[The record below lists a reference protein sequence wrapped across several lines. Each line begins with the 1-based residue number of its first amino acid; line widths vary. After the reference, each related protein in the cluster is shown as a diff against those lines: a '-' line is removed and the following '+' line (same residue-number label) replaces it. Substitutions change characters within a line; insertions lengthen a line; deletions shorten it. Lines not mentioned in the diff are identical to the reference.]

1 MHGARLPAIAPQLPD
16 TRIDVDIHVGDRRW
30 LRVQRTARAICR
42 RAAVAAIMGSG
53 KRLSHHVSVV
63 IALDSDAAVRRLNR
77 TYRGHDKPT
86 NVLSFPA
93 GATDRHFLGDIVLA
107 RQTVLREAREQG
119 KRPADHL
126 AHLVMH
132 GTLHLLGYDHELGER
147 QARRMEQLEIR
158 LLAAMGIAD
167 PYA

>member
-1 MHGARLPAIAPQLPD
+1 MTAPR
-16 TRIDVDIHVGDRRW
+16 RIDIDVEVLDPRW
-30 LRVQRTARAICR
+30 LDTLRTARAICR
-42 RAAVAAIMGSG
+42 RAASLAIANGG
-53 KRLSHHVSVV
+53 GRLPARVSVA
-63 IALDSDAAVRRLNR
+63 IALDSDTAVRRLNR
-77 TYRGHDKPT
+77 TYRGFDKPT

-93 GATDRHFLGDIVLA
+93 RADDRSFLGDIALA

-126 AHLVMH
+126 THLVMH
-132 GTLHLLGYDHELGER
+132 GTLHLLGYDHEQDER
-147 QARRMEQLEIR
+147 QARRMEKLETR

>member
-1 MHGARLPAIAPQLPD
+1 MTAPR
-16 TRIDVDIHVGDRRW
+16 RIDIDVEVLDPRW
-30 LRVQRTARAICR
+30 LDTLRTARAICR
-42 RAAVAAIMGSG
+42 RAASAAIEGGG
-53 KRLSHHVSVV
+53 KPLPARVCVA
-63 IALDSDAAVRRLNR
+63 IALDSDAAMRRLNR
-77 TYRGHDKPT
+77 TYRGLNKPT

-93 GATDRHFLGDIVLA
+93 RADDGSFLGDIALA
-107 RQTVLREAREQG
+107 HQTVLREAREQG

-126 AHLVMH
+126 SHLVMH

-147 QARRMEQLEIR
+147 QARRMEKLEAK

>member
-1 MHGARLPAIAPQLPD
+1 VTAPR
-16 TRIDVDIHVGDRRW
+16 RIDIDVEVLDQRW
-30 LRVQRTARAICR
+30 LSVLRTARAICR
-42 RAAVAAIMGSG
+42 RAASAAITGG
-53 KRLSHHVSVV
+53 RKHLPDHVSVV

-132 GTLHLLGYDHELGER
+132 GTLHLLGYDHERGER
-147 QARRMEQLEIR
+147 QARNMEKLETK
-158 LLAAMGIAD
+158 LLAEMGITD

>member
-1 MHGARLPAIAPQLPD
+1 MTALR
-16 TRIDVDIHVGDRRW
+16 RVDIDIEVRDPRW
-30 LRVQRTARAICR
+30 LETLRTARAICR
-42 RAAVAAIMGSG
+42 RAATAAIEGSG
-53 KRLSHHVSVV
+53 RRLPGHISLA
-63 IALDSDAAVRRLNR
+63 IALESDAAVRRLNR
-77 TYRGHDKPT
+77 TYRDQDKPT

-93 GATDRHFLGDIVLA
+93 APDDTHFLGDIALA
-107 RQTVLREAREQG
+107 RQTVLRECREQG

-126 AHLVMH
+126 THLVMH

-147 QARRMEQLEIR
+147 QARQMEKLETR

>member
-1 MHGARLPAIAPQLPD
+1 VTPSRRL
-16 TRIDVDIHVGDRRW
+16 TIDVEVLDPRW
-30 LRVQRTARAICR
+30 LASLRTARAICR
-42 RAAVAAIMGSG
+42 RAAQAAIDGSG
-53 KRLSHHVSVV
+53 KRLPDHVALA
-63 IALDSDAAVRRLNR
+63 IALDSDDAVRRLNR

-93 GATDRHFLGDIVLA
+93 ATGERPFLGDIALA

-126 AHLVMH
+126 THLVMH

-147 QARRMEQLEIR
+147 QARRMERLETR